1 MPLSKSV
8 SPIAIDLETA
18 SALESEVLRHALAAA
33 GDIAYVWDLDDDTLR
48 WGGTSAEFER
58 LGGAEALR
66 DGATVAA
73 RLHAD
78 DRRRRHNRLQAHLA
92 SGRSYDCEFRVVLP
106 DGAIVWVHDRGAAW
120 PGRRLS
126 GVWRFIAA
134 DRARDGAGGED
145 ELTGL
150 YNRQRLREALDYVVT
165 ASLRTGRPGGY
176 LVVGIDKLGNVN
188 DSFGEPVG
196 DAVLIEI
203 GRRLELTLR
212 ASDVLG
218 RIGADRFGIVLAECP
233 EDHIAVAAERILAA
247 VNRDPVRTGAGPVYA
262 TVSLGAATF
271 PEQGKVAQDIMN
283 RAEHALTEAKRAGR
297 DCYTSYALSEEQRLK
312 HRADMA
318 MGERVQRALKE
329 DRLVFAYQPV
339 VPSGAYGSGGV
350 DYYECLLRMIDEDG
364 QPVAAAHFI
373 PVIERLGFVRIIDRY
388 VLERAVKE
396 AADNP
401 GYCLG
406 LNISGVT
413 ATDRSWLRAATRLL
427 RDRPD
432 VARQLVVEIT
442 ETAAMGDIEEC
453 ARFVEAL
460 RALGCRVAID
470 DFGVGFT
477 SLRHLQMLAV
487 DTVKIDGSFVHDLA
501 DKVEN
506 QVFLRHLVGLAHGLG
521 FTTVAEGVE
530 SEREAAILR
539 REGVRL
545 LQGYY
550 FARPSIVAPWDK

>member
-1 MPLSKSV
+1 MPVSKRDL
-8 SPIAIDLETA
+8 SPIASPVFGLAPE
-18 SALESEVLRHALAAA
+18 ALKDALAAA
-33 GDIAYVWDLDDDTLR
+33 GDIAYVWDLRDDSIN
-48 WGGTSAEFER
+48 WGGTGDQFDR
-58 LGGAEALR
+58 LGGADALP
-66 DGATVAA
+66 DGQSVVA
-73 RLHAD
+73 RLHPD
-78 DRRRRHNRLQAHLA
+78 DRRRRQNRLQAHLTA
-92 SGRSYDCEFRVVLP
+92 DRSYDCEFRLVLD
-106 DGAIVWVHDRGAAW
+106 DGNVVWVHDRGAVL
-120 PGRRLS
+120 PGQAMH
-126 GVWRFIAA
+126 GVWRFIGAE
-134 DRARDGAGGED
+134 RARDGIGGED

-150 YNRQRLREALDYVVT
+150 YGRPRLRDALDFVVT
-165 ASLRTGRPGGY
+165 ASLRTARPGGY

-188 DSFGEPVG
+188 DSFGEDVG
-196 DAVLIEI
+196 DAVLVEI

-218 RIGADRFGIVLAECP
+218 RVGADRFGIVLGECP
-233 EDHIAVAAERILAA
+233 EDHIAVACERILST
-247 VNRDPVRTGAGPVYA
+247 VNREPVRTAAGPVYA
-262 TVSLGAATF
+262 TVSVGAATF
-271 PEQGKVAQDIMN
+271 PEQGKVAQEIMN
-283 RAEHALTEAKRAGR
+283 RAEHALTEAKSLGR

-318 MGERVQRALKE
+318 MGERVQRALHE
-329 DRLVFAYQPV
+329 NRLVFAYQPV
-339 VPSGAYGSGGV
+339 VASGAHGDAGAV

-364 QPVAAAHFI
+364 KPVAAAHFI

-388 VLERAVKE
+388 VLERAVQE
-396 AADNP
+396 AAAHP
-401 GYCLG
+401 GFCLG
-406 LNISGVT
+406 FNISGVT

-427 RDRPD
+427 RDRPE

-442 ETAAMGDIEEC
+442 ETAAMGDVEEC

-487 DTVKIDGSFVHDLA
+487 DTVKIDASYVSDLA
-501 DKVEN
+501 DKIEN

-550 FARPSIVAPWDK
+550 FARPTTDAPWGK

>member
-1 MPLSKSV
+1 MSNRNARLALPPKSTSGLDAEALRV
-8 SPIAIDLETA
+8 S
-18 SALESEVLRHALAAA
+18 LAAA
-33 GDIAYVWDLDDDTLR
+33 GDAAYVWDLTDDRIVWDAGSVDFAR
-48 WGGTSAEFER
+48 IGGP
-58 LGGAEALR
+58 EAFL
-66 DGATVAA
+66 DGNALAA
-73 RLHAD
+73 RLNDD
-78 DRRRRHNRLQAHLA
+78 DRRKRANRLQAHITA
-92 SGRSYDCEFRVVLP
+92 GREYDCEFRVVLD
-106 DGAIVWVHDRGAAW
+106 DGSEVWVHDRGAML
-120 PGRRLS
+120 PNKRLC
-126 GVWRFIAA
+126 GVWRFLGAE
-134 DRARDGAGGED
+134 RNRDTGSVVD

-150 YNRQRLREALDYVVT
+150 FNRQRLREALDYAVT

-188 DSFGEPVG
+188 DSFGEDIG

-203 GRRLELTLR
+203 GNRLELTLR

-218 RIGADRFGIVLAECP
+218 RVGADRFGIVLAECP
-233 EDHIAVAAERILAA
+233 EDHINVAAERILTA
-247 VNRDPVRTGAGPVYA
+247 VNQEPVRTPAGPVYA

-271 PEQGKVAQDIMN
+271 PEQGKVAQELMN

-339 VPSGAYGSGGV
+339 VASDQPGKV

-364 QPVAAAHFI
+364 NAVSAAEFI
-373 PVIERLGFVRIIDRY
+373 PVIEHLGFVRTIDRY
-388 VLERAVKE
+388 VMERAVRE
-396 AADNP
+396 AAAQP
-401 GYCLG
+401 GVVLG
-406 LNISGVT
+406 FNISGVT
-413 ATDRSWLRAATRLL
+413 ATDRSWLRAITRLL

-442 ETAAMGDIEEC
+442 ETAALSDIDEC

-460 RALGCRVAID
+460 HALGCRVAID

-477 SLRHLQMLAV
+477 SLRHLQVLAC
-487 DTVKIDGSFVHDLA
+487 DTVKIDGSFVADLA
-501 DKVEN
+501 EKVDN
-506 QVFLRHLVGLAHGLG
+506 QVFLRHLVGIAHGLG
-521 FTTVAEGVE
+521 FATVAEGVE
-530 SEREAAILR
+530 NEEQAAILR
-539 REGVRL
+539 REGVQL

-550 FARPSIVAPWDK
+550 FAKPTIQAPWAE